1 MPRPGDAL
9 SHSPTELGVVATS
22 CFFVQLGGW
31 MEGRSRPA
39 SGTGGSEPSEAI
51 AVSST
56 EPAGAVLSGFADGI
70 GFPGRE
76 SWSDILESGNL
87 GWEPS

>member
-1 MPRPGDAL
+1 
-9 SHSPTELGVVATS
+9 
-22 CFFVQLGGW
+22 

-39 SGTGGSEPSEAI
+39 SETGRSEPSKAI

-76 SWSDILESGNL
+76 SWSDILELGNL